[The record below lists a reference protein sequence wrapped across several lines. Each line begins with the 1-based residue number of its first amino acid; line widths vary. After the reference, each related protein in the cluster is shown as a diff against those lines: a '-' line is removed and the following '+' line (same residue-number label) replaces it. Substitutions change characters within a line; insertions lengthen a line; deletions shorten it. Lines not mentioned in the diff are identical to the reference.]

1 MEASP
6 KRRRTDADEGAW
18 PSAGNGDARWE
29 ATIAAVKPAIVA
41 LRITAVRPFEGESA
55 GTYHGT
61 GFVVD
66 SDRGLI
72 LTNRHIVTNGPILGM
87 ATFDENE
94 EVECFP
100 VYRDP
105 IHDYGFLQFEPKK
118 LHYTRRAQIDLR
130 PDELKVGAEVRVLGN
145 DNAEKLHPFWHDRT
159 RGPERPCLRRGLF
172 R

>member
-66 SDRGLI
+66 SDHDA
-72 LTNRHIVTNGPILGM
+72 TNDGKIIVTNSDGASGIWCSVIYLTCASGI
-87 ATFDENE
+87 AAW
-94 EVECFP
+94 
-100 VYRDP
+100 
-105 IHDYGFLQFEPKK
+105 IA
-118 LHYTRRAQIDLR
+118 RA
-130 PDELKVGAEVRVLGN
+130 
-145 DNAEKLHPFWHDRT
+145 
-159 RGPERPCLRRGLF
+159 
-172 R
+172 

>member
-94 EVECFP
+94 EV
-100 VYRDP
+100 
-105 IHDYGFLQFEPKK
+105 
-118 LHYTRRAQIDLR
+118 
-130 PDELKVGAEVRVLGN
+130 
-145 DNAEKLHPFWHDRT
+145 LHPPAAKELLTSRSSSVF
-159 RGPERPCLRRGLF
+159 LF
-172 R
+172 ISW